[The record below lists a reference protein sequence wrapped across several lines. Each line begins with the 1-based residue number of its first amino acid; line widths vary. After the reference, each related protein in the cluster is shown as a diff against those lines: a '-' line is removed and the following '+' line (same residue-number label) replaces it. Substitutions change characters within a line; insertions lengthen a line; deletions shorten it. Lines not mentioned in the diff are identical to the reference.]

1 MSLFIIGD
9 LLETKLQELLAE
21 GESNYDTGKFEEA
34 VKIFNKVISLFPSNI
49 EAYFYR
55 GSSYM
60 ALNMYDMAIE
70 DYSKVIDLDLDHYKA
85 YLNRGITYSE
95 KGELDKAIEDYSKV
109 IDLDSDHY
117 KAYLI
122 RGITYSEKGELDKA
136 IEDYDYVITNFDGNI
151 VINTS
156 LFKARALIEL
166 NKSKDATIICDSLK
180 VRTDLEEQAYSELMN
195 LYSKLKDFPS
205 VKQIFEKSSKSVQL
219 YETYTKILEINAEPN
234 LEEKQ
239 RMQSELDKALEDN
252 RQKQQTIESLEIKIK
267 EKDQKIKEKD
277 QIIYEEIK
285 GLRNDIRDHDKKQD
299 IYAKE
304 SEERDGITHRKLD
317 SISEI
322 LTFMN
327 EDISKIKQ
335 NGEKTLAGIHDLD
348 QKMDKLSEISDKIYE
363 EAKKASQE
371 LIQENLEK
379 FNEKKKELM
388 DRFEIKYSEN

>member
-85 YLNRGITYSE
+85 YLNRGITYH
-95 KGELDKAIEDYSKV
+95 L
-109 IDLDSDHY
+109 
-117 KAYLI
+117 
-122 RGITYSEKGELDKA
+122 KGELDKA

>member
-1 MSLFIIGD
+1 
-9 LLETKLQELLAE
+9 
-21 GESNYDTGKFEEA
+21 
-34 VKIFNKVISLFPSNI
+34 
-49 EAYFYR
+49 
-55 GSSYM
+55 
-60 ALNMYDMAIE
+60 
-70 DYSKVIDLDLDHYKA
+70 
-85 YLNRGITYSE
+85 
-95 KGELDKAIEDYSKV
+95 
-109 IDLDSDHY
+109 
-117 KAYLI
+117 
-122 RGITYSEKGELDKA
+122 
-136 IEDYDYVITNFDGNI
+136 
-151 VINTS
+151 
-156 LFKARALIEL
+156 
-166 NKSKDATIICDSLK
+166 